1 VKSNLRSKEMT
12 DLNSRIDEATSE
24 VAQLKDDILKG
35 QLAKRDQSLGT
46 VARKAPA
53 TSYRTP
59 PSIKKRRDLKG
70 HFGKVVAMHWS
81 SDSYRLVSAGQDGN
95 LLIWNALTANKI
107 RSIALKS
114 SYVMGVGM
122 EQTKGDMVACGGLDN
137 LCTIYR
143 LSNANE
149 GAHELGNHAGFISCC
164 RFSDE
169 QKILTAS
176 GDSTCIRWDIET
188 GGLLETFEEHK
199 FGVMFLSRSPTE
211 RDVFATCSVDQT
223 CKLWDCR
230 APRTSVQTFFGHTE
244 DINSIE
250 FMPSDSNCFA
260 SCSDDLTVRLWDI
273 RTSNEITKFEIPQ
286 ANKPQIEV
294 EGVEEQSDSLTSL
307 AFSSSGRLIFTG
319 HSDGSVLGFDV
330 LSDKTHM
337 PAFTLKEAH
346 ERHVS
351 CIGVAPSG
359 DAVCTGSWDSSLKIW
374 A

>member
-1 VKSNLRSKEMT
+1 MT
-12 DLNSRIDEATSE
+12 DMNSRIKDAHDE
-24 VAQLKDDILKG
+24 VAQLKDDIQKG
-35 QLAKRDQSLGT
+35 LEAKRDQSLGQT
-46 VARKAPA
+46 AKR
-53 TSYRTP
+53 SQQSNFRSSQ
-59 PSIKKRRDLKG
+59 SIKKRRDLKG

-95 LLIWNALTANKI
+95 LLVWNALTANKI

-114 SYVMGVGM
+114 SYVMGVGI

-143 LSNANE
+143 LSNANQ
-149 GAHELGNHAGFISCC
+149 GAHEVGNHAGFISCC
-164 RFSDE
+164 RFIDE

-176 GDSTCIRWDIET
+176 GDSTCIRWDVET
-188 GGLLETFEEHK
+188 GGLLENFEEHK

-211 RDVFATCSVDQT
+211 RDIFATCSVDQT

-230 APRTSVQTFFGHTE
+230 APQSSVQTFYGHTA

-250 FMPSDSNCFA
+250 FMPSDPNCFA
-260 SCSDDLTVRLWDI
+260 TCSDDMTLRLWDI
-273 RTSNEITKFEIPQ
+273 RTSNELTKFEIPQ
-286 ANKPQIEV
+286 TNKPPV
-294 EGVEEQSDSLTSL
+294 EDGVEEPTDSLTSL
-307 AFSSSGRLIFTG
+307 AFSSSGRLVFTG
-319 HSDGSVLGFDV
+319 HSDGSVLVFDI
-330 LSDKTHM
+330 LADKKNQ
-337 PAFTLKEAH
+337 PAFTFKEAH

-359 DAVCTGSWDSSLKIW
+359 NAVCTGSWDSSLKIW

>member
-1 VKSNLRSKEMT
+1 MA
-12 DLNSRIDEATSE
+12 DLNSRIEEASTE
-24 VAQLKDDILKG
+24 VAQLKDAILKE
-35 QLAKRDQSLGT
+35 QDAKRDRSLGET
-46 VARKAPA
+46 AGQGQQS
-53 TSYRTP
+53 SYRTP
-59 PSIKKRRDLKG
+59 QSVKKRRDLKG

-81 SDSYRLVSAGQDGN
+81 SDSYRLVSAGQDGY
-95 LLIWNALTANKI
+95 LMVWNALTANKM

-114 SYVMGVGM
+114 SYVMGVGI
-122 EQTKGDMVACGGLDN
+122 EQTKGDIVACGGLDN

-149 GAHELGNHAGFISCC
+149 EAHEVGNHAGFISCC
-164 RFSDE
+164 RFIDE

-211 RDVFATCSVDQT
+211 RHVFATCSVDQT

-230 APRTSVQTFFGHTE
+230 APGSSVQSFIGHTA
-244 DINSIE
+244 DVSSVE
-250 FMPSDSNCFA
+250 FMPSDPNCFA
-260 SCSDDLTVRLWDI
+260 SCSEDMTVRLWDI
-273 RTSNEITKFEIPQ
+273 RSSNELTKFEIPQ
-286 ANKPQIEV
+286 TSKLSNENEQ
-294 EGVEEQSDSLTSL
+294 VEEPSDSLTSL
-307 AFSSSGRLIFTG
+307 AFSASGRLVFTG
-319 HSDGSVLGFDV
+319 HSDGSVLVFDI
-330 LSDKTHM
+330 LSDKRNG

-359 DAVCTGSWDSSLKIW
+359 NAVCTGSWDSSLKIW